1 MQKNYP
7 EAGRKQEVRHIKI
20 IVFFI
25 QMLGTVVDAIVSL
38 YSNKFER
45 TIALFI
51 GALLFVLD
59 TLKMAVNAIEMTFA
73 FQPLPNIPTLFINF
87 YMKDIIF
94 FVVINIIGGIV
105 SLKVRK

>member
-1 MQKNYP
+1 
-7 EAGRKQEVRHIKI
+7 
-20 IVFFI
+20 
-25 QMLGTVVDAIVSL
+25 MLGTVVDAIVSL

-45 TIALFI
+45 TIAL
-51 GALLFVLD
+51 LFVLD
-59 TLKMAVNAIEMTFA
+59 TLKMAVNAIEMTFT